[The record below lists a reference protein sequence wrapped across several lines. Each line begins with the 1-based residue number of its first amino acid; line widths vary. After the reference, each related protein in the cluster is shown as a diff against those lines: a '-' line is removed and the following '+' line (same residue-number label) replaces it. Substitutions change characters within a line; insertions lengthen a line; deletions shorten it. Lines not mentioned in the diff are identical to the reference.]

1 MSRLNIG
8 SFFVAVALALP
19 VFAPVVHAQGQSSVL
34 IEEVIV
40 TARKR
45 EESLQD
51 IPLAV
56 SAFSGEA
63 LDFRGVTTIDKL
75 YQFTPN
81 LTLATSPS
89 FSAVSSNAAIYIRGI
104 GQNDFVPVIDPGV
117 GIYVDGVYLGRS
129 VGAVLDIVDVERV
142 EILRGPQGTLFGRNT
157 IGGAITVTSVKP
169 QEEFA
174 GQVGAKIGTDDRTDV
189 HAMLNVPLT
198 ENLFSRFNV
207 ASFNQDGYVTRVADG
222 IDLGDDDTIATRAAF
237 RWLPSEKVAVDVLVD
252 YSRDREN
259 GPASVL
265 TGIQPINFDL
275 ATNPLGAPSMVV
287 AANTIAAQLAID
299 PGALDTGGGEFF
311 DVLQPFPF
319 QFLACFE
326 PQNANNPFCINEQWI
341 DGSKKHNYGTDPA
354 YADLDVWGAA
364 ATLEWEINESLTLKS
379 ITSHREFDG
388 DFSGDEDATPVRGA
402 LLIDSYEQDQFSQ
415 ELQLLGSSFDD
426 RLQWIVGAFYFEEDG
441 FNINP
446 VRFSQVDLQSGGHFD
461 ADSWA
466 IFSQGTWSFTEK
478 LELTLGGRYTEDTRK
493 YLPDQF
499 FEGFPIGPLPIECF
513 GADAPTCEVGD
524 RVLPFEEVETDT
536 DEFVPMINLSYRLS
550 DDLLTYFTY
559 SEGFKS
565 GGFTQR
571 IFPPEESLPS
581 FGPET
586 VESYEIG
593 SKFEGWDNRLRLN
606 AAAFFTDYQDL
617 QLSVADPTRV
627 GPFVT
632 NAGDAEILGLELEA
646 FLSLPGEWFI
656 SASLGLLD
664 LDRTRLGT
672 GNQTIV
678 GLTLDSRFEQISDTT
693 ANLQIYKEIPIG
705 DWGYLTPRVEWAFR
719 SEYGSNRSNIPR
731 DGPSVVGTAN
741 PFADANGTL
750 GHGVPNP
757 ALVGDDLHLIN
768 VSVRWDPREA
778 IAVTAGVDNLT
789 DEEYPVN
796 GTYEDSFGW
805 TAEIFDRGIEW
816 YLEATYDF

>member
-1 MSRLNIG
+1 MSPSSICR
-8 SFFVAVALALP
+8 SSVAVALALAL
-19 VFAPVVHAQGQSSVL
+19 APPAVQGQGQSSAL
-34 IEEVIV
+34 IEEIIV

-51 IPLAV
+51 APLAV
-56 SAFSGEA
+56 SAFTGQA
-63 LDFRGVTTIDKL
+63 LEFRGVTTIDRL
-75 YQFTPN
+75 DQFTPN
-81 LTLATSPS
+81 LSLESSPS
-89 FSAVSSNAAIYIRGI
+89 FSSVSANAAIYIRGI

-117 GIYVDGVYLGRS
+117 GIYIDGVYLGRS

-157 IGGAITVTSVKP
+157 IGGAISVTSVKP
-169 QEEFA
+169 GADFE
-174 GQVGAKIGTDDRTDV
+174 GRVGAKIGTDDRINV

-198 ENLFSRFNV
+198 DNLYSRFNV
-207 ASFNQDGYVTRVADG
+207 ASFKQDGYVTRVADG
-222 IDLGDDDTIATRAAF
+222 IDLGDDDTIAARAAF
-237 RWLPSEKVAVDVLVD
+237 RWLPTESVTVDLLVD

-265 TGIQPINFDL
+265 TGLQPINFDL
-275 ATNPLGAPSMVV
+275 ATNPLGAPSMLV

-299 PGALDTGGGEFF
+299 PDALDTGGGEFF
-311 DVLQPFPF
+311 DTAQEFPF

-341 DGSKKHNYGTDPA
+341 DPGRRLNYGTDPTF
-354 YADLDVWGAA
+354 ADLDVWGAA
-364 ATLEWEINESLTLKS
+364 ATIEWRINDDLTLRS

-388 DFSGDEDATPVRGA
+388 DFSGDEDATPIRGA
-402 LLIDSYEQDQFSQ
+402 LLIDTYEQEQFSQ
-415 ELQLLGSSFDD
+415 ELQLLGSGFAD

-441 FNINP
+441 FNLNP
-446 VRFSQVDLQSGGHFD
+446 VRFSQVDLQSGGFFD

-466 IFSQGTWSFTEK
+466 VFAQGTWAFTDR

-499 FEGFPIGPLPIECF
+499 FEAFPIGPLPVACF

-524 RVLPFEEVETDT
+524 RVLPFVEVETRT
-536 DEFVPMINLSYRLS
+536 DEFVPMVNLSYRFT
-550 DDLLTYFTY
+550 DELLTYFTY

-571 IFPPEESLPS
+571 IFPPEASLPS

-593 SKFEGWDNRLRLN
+593 SKFEGWDGRLRLN

-646 FLSLPGEWFI
+646 FLSLPGSWFV

-678 GLTLDSRFEQISDTT
+678 GLTLDSRFEHVSDTT
-693 ANLQIYKEIPIG
+693 ANLQIYKEIALG
-705 DWGYLTPRVEWAFR
+705 DWGYLTPRIEWAYR
-719 SEYGSNRSNIPR
+719 SEYGTNRGNVPR
-731 DGPSVVGTAN
+731 DGATVVGTDN

-757 ALVGDDLHLIN
+757 SLLADDLHLIN
-768 VSVRWDPREA
+768 VSVRWDPRESLA
-778 IAVTAGVDNLT
+778 LTPGVDNLT
-789 DEEYPVN
+789 DEEYPIN

-816 YLEATYDF
+816 YLEAVYEF